1 MLRRCG
7 LNIRAINVTSRKL
20 SILIGPGDIPADR
33 QLRSTRPA
41 RKRRSHSRASQ
52 EAFIDLGSGDDTDS
66 TVMDGGR
73 ADSPR
78 PFSLH
83 RRRCCCGVRLA
94 PGAAAAATPVLA
106 QVTTPAQTPVLPG
119 KNSALVPTLAVADGL
134 HNRYARN
141 GVALYFHINAVGF
154 MQQHFKDLLDNKKY
168 VDVTFVVEGQPVP
181 AHRLILASQSDYFD
195 RLFYGKMREANSSDE
210 IPLPNAP
217 LEALRLLLEFM
228 YSGCLDYDNQPLQE
242 RLCAVMCITE
252 VDRNLLH
259 EAILCP
265 ANTGLHPRIESLLS
279 MKQGGSPTHADQ
291 VIYLGSI
298 PHKSYAHER
307 DSHTHHQPSSCILD
321 LGDHYLVNYIEL
333 QGYPTASHPD
343 RCRLCF
349 LYTLK
354 VSRDKLHW
362 HKLFDFS
369 VFKCC
374 GNQHLCFPQQVVSE
388 DFIQKGL
395 SAILVFKGGVLLGN
409 QLDGHTA

>member
-1 MLRRCG
+1 MEY
-7 LNIRAINVTSRKL
+7 IR
-20 SILIGPGDIPADR
+20 ILQG
-33 QLRSTRPA
+33 
-41 RKRRSHSRASQ
+41 KESQ
-52 EAFIDLGSGDDTDS
+52 
-66 TVMDGGR
+66 TV
-73 ADSPR
+73 
-78 PFSLH
+78 
-83 RRRCCCGVRLA
+83 
-94 PGAAAAATPVLA
+94 
-106 QVTTPAQTPVLPG
+106 
-119 KNSALVPTLAVADGL
+119 
-134 HNRYARN
+134 
-141 GVALYFHINAVGF
+141 HINAVGF

-374 GNQHLCFPQQVVSE
+374 GNQHLCFPQQVVSSVHSLTQ
-388 DFIQKGL
+388 DL
-395 SAILVFKGGVLLGN
+395 
-409 QLDGHTA
+409 HTAMYQPCARSLRTSALTAGWACSSTPIAINAFQEEAGPTFEVVDTPAETFSRLFPDTLIDHLVEETNHYAEQEMGSDD

>member
-1 MLRRCG
+1 
-7 LNIRAINVTSRKL
+7 
-20 SILIGPGDIPADR
+20 
-33 QLRSTRPA
+33 
-41 RKRRSHSRASQ
+41 
-52 EAFIDLGSGDDTDS
+52 
-66 TVMDGGR
+66 
-73 ADSPR
+73 
-78 PFSLH
+78 
-83 RRRCCCGVRLA
+83 
-94 PGAAAAATPVLA
+94 
-106 QVTTPAQTPVLPG
+106 
-119 KNSALVPTLAVADGL
+119 
-134 HNRYARN
+134 
-141 GVALYFHINAVGF
+141 

-195 RLFYGKMREANSSDE
+195 LLFYGKMREANSSDE
-210 IPLPNAP
+210 MPLPNAP

-252 VDRNLLH
+252 VDRNLLR

-265 ANTGLHPRIESLLS
+265 ANTGLYPRIESLLS
-279 MKQGGSPTHADQ
+279 MKQGGSPTLADQ
-291 VIYLGSI
+291 VIYLGSV
-298 PHKSYAHER
+298 PHKSDAHER

-321 LGDHYLVNYIEL
+321 LGDHYLVSYIEL
-333 QGYPTASHPD
+333 QGYPTASHLD

-374 GNQHLCFPQQVVSE
+374 GNQHLCFPQQVVR
-388 DFIQKGL
+388 
-395 SAILVFKGGVLLGN
+395 
-409 QLDGHTA
+409 